1 MQTINVVTLG
11 CHKNIVDSEYLMR
24 QLEVA
29 DFKVIYDSSEKSDII
44 ILNTCSFINDAKEES
59 LDSIFNFVHAKQEG
73 LIKKIFVM
81 GCLSQR
87 YRQQLMDDIPE
98 VDGFYGVGEI
108 EKIVSDLGKSYNVQ
122 LGNERLLST
131 PSHYAFLKI
140 SDGCD
145 RHCSFC
151 AIPAIKGTYKSQSIE
166 NLVSEANFLAQKGVK
181 EIILVAQDISFY
193 GYDLYKSFKL
203 AELITELSKVS
214 GIEWI
219 RLQYAYPNNF
229 PQNVID
235 LIASNPKVCHY
246 LDVPVQHISNR
257 MLKIMNRAITKERT
271 IELLK
276 QIRSK
281 VPDISLRT
289 TILVGHPGETEEDFI
304 ELLAF
309 INEIK
314 FDRLGVFTY
323 SHEDNTP
330 SFNTMEDDVPDEI
343 KMERADELMAEQQAI
358 SHEKNQL
365 KIGKSF
371 RVLIDREEGAY
382 LIGRTQYDSPE
393 IDNEVLIEKLKGN
406 VSIGTFVN
414 VKITGAEEF
423 DLYAK
428 II

>member
-1 MQTINVVTLG
+1 
-11 CHKNIVDSEYLMR
+11 
-24 QLEVA
+24 
-29 DFKVIYDSSEKSDII
+29 
-44 ILNTCSFINDAKEES
+44 
-59 LDSIFNFVHAKQEG
+59 
-73 LIKKIFVM
+73 
-81 GCLSQR
+81 
-87 YRQQLMDDIPE
+87 
-98 VDGFYGVGEI
+98 
-108 EKIVSDLGKSYNVQ
+108 
-122 LGNERLLST
+122 
-131 PSHYAFLKI
+131 
-140 SDGCD
+140 
-145 RHCSFC
+145 
-151 AIPAIKGTYKSQSIE
+151 
-166 NLVSEANFLAQKGVK
+166 
-181 EIILVAQDISFY
+181 
-193 GYDLYKSFKL
+193 L
-203 AELITELSKVS
+203 AELITELSNVS